1 MNVEARFYSML
12 RFKLNSASLELSF
25 DQPVTVH
32 ELLDRICSSFDY
44 DVRADLLAD
53 GGIKKGTIIL
63 IDGKNVLHLD
73 QLDTQIDQDCVV
85 SLFPPSGG
93 G

>member
-1 MNVEARFYSML
+1 
-12 RFKLNSASLELSF
+12 
-25 DQPVTVH
+25 
-32 ELLDRICSSFDY
+32 
-44 DVRADLLAD
+44 LAD